1 MNKKLLTKTL
11 IASALVLTTV
21 GSGFHSSSNY
31 NGINNVA
38 KAEQTTDN
46 ALWKNVR
53 DALKDANII
62 DKTDNENVKV
72 TYKIENGGENTI
84 EGTAN
89 LENISTSN
97 NPKINPQN
105 VTKINITRKNSNY
118 PNIDAN
124 NTWKKLT
131 EKLKEKN
138 IVNNGDNVSILS
150 TDPKDETVFGKVG
163 EDRSNVSNRYI
174 NPKDINEIQIT
185 KK

>member
-46 ALWKNVR
+46 ELWKNVR
-53 DALKDANII
+53 DALKEANII

-72 TYKIENGGENTI
+72 TYKLANGGENSI

-89 LENISTSN
+89 LNELSNSN
-97 NPKINPQN
+97 NKPINSDS
-105 VTKINITRKNSNY
+105 VKSIDLSRKN
-118 PNIDAN
+118 PNGDRFDAN
-124 NTWKKLT
+124 DAWKKLT
-131 EKLKEKN
+131 DKLKEKQ
-138 IVNNGDNVSILS
+138 IVKDGDTVTIHSKDEK
-150 TDPKDETVFGKVG
+150 DPKISAKVG
-163 EDRSNVSNRYI
+163 EVYNDNKQLMLFK
-174 NPKDINEIQIT
+174 KDIDKIT
-185 KK
+185 IN

>member
-21 GSGFHSSSNY
+21 GSRFSFSSNY

-89 LENISTSN
+89 LENISTSR
-97 NPKINPQN
+97 NPKNKPS
-105 VTKINITRKNSNY
+105 KCYKN
-118 PNIDAN
+118 
-124 NTWKKLT
+124 
-131 EKLKEKN
+131 
-138 IVNNGDNVSILS
+138 
-150 TDPKDETVFGKVG
+150 
-163 EDRSNVSNRYI
+163 
-174 NPKDINEIQIT
+174 
-185 KK
+185 